1 MLTKNLRAVLLHE
14 LVLEDTIRQVY
25 IILPAT
31 SQQITSLRN
40 LCILPVSFILV
51 VPILRSH
58 RPGDI
63 VIDAA
68 RMLSRVFVTVGCP
81 SVRLSVCPIDRQQ
94 QQRLVGL
101 LPSALQAEDSC
112 GRRDAAGAGVQQ
124 QTRAASC

>member
-1 MLTKNLRAVLLHE
+1 MLTKNLLAVLLHE

-25 IILPAT
+25 IIQPAT

-40 LCILPVSFILV
+40 LCIRPVSFILV

-81 SVRLSVCPIDRQQ
+81 SVRPSVCPIDRQQ

-101 LPSALQAEDSC
+101 LPSVLQAENSC
-112 GRRDAAGAGVQQ
+112 GRRAAGAGVQQ

>member
-81 SVRLSVCPIDRQQ
+81 SVRPSVCLSHRSTAATEAGGFVV
-94 QQRLVGL
+94 QR
-101 LPSALQAEDSC
+101 PA
-112 GRRDAAGAGVQQ
+112 GRK
-124 QTRAASC
+124 